1 MQKLPSRL
9 NFTGLFRLLI
19 MVIVGI
25 LATGCAPTV
34 KTVPL
39 TIQSDP
45 MGAYVLF
52 QVQAD
57 RKDVRSYDWVYIGNT
72 PLKTRRSVLKS
83 ELEDA
88 DAFIVRVMKEGY
100 LDQEKAYTG
109 QQMVSEA
116 KSKGTVF
123 WNPRLVPAN

>member
-1 MQKLPSRL
+1 MKYCRL
-9 NFTGLFRLLI
+9 IILFAFAAGLTAC
-19 MVIVGI
+19 GS
-25 LATGCAPTV
+25 TV

-45 MGAYVLF
+45 LGAYVLF

-57 RKDVRSYDWVYIGNT
+57 RKDDRSYDWIFLGNT
-72 PLKTRRSVLKS
+72 PIKTRRSVLKKD
-83 ELEDA
+83 LENA
-88 DAFIVRVMKEGY
+88 DAFIVKVIKDGY
-100 LDQEKAYTG
+100 LDQQKAWTG
-109 QQMVSEA
+109 QQLVNEA

>member
-1 MQKLPSRL
+1 MKKLLTQIKPSSLARFSAL
-9 NFTGLFRLLI
+9 ALATF
-19 MVIVGI
+19 

-83 ELEDA
+83 ELKDA

-109 QQMVSEA
+109 QQMVTEA

-123 WNPRLVPAN
+123 WSPRLVPVN

>member
-1 MQKLPSRL
+1 MKKGSKQTNLIGFSRL
-9 NFTGLFRLLI
+9 LALI
-19 MVIVGI
+19 IVGVF
-25 LATGCAPTV
+25 ATGCAPKI

-57 RKDVRSYDWVYIGNT
+57 RNDVRSYDWVYIGNT

-83 ELEDA
+83 DLDDA

>member
-1 MQKLPSRL
+1 MLTFSIKNLSKLPK
-9 NFTGLFRLLI
+9 LI
-19 MVIVGI
+19 IVAAVLS
-25 LATGCAPTV
+25 LATACAPAV
-34 KTVPL
+34 RTVPL

-57 RKDVRSYDWVYIGNT
+57 RRDQRSYDWVYLGNT
-72 PLKTRRSVLKS
+72 PLKTRRSVLN
-83 ELEDA
+83 EDLKNA
-88 DAFIVRVMKEGY
+88 DAFIVRIIKEGF

-109 QQMVSEA
+109 KQMVTEA

-123 WNPRLVPAN
+123 WNPRLVPVN

>member
-1 MQKLPSRL
+1 MKKPSMLINFTSLSRL
-9 NFTGLFRLLI
+9 SALVT
-19 MVIVGI
+19 VGI

-83 ELEDA
+83 ELDDA

-123 WNPRLVPAN
+123 WSPRLVPAN

>member
-1 MQKLPSRL
+1 MKKTLTRTNL
-9 NFTGLFRLLI
+9 ARLFRLSTL
-19 MVIVGI
+19 VVAGI